1 MKPSKQCNL
10 LNTTIRKIDIE
21 EFSKLKK
28 TQKEL
33 RKTQRRACVA
43 THYAPFL

>member
-1 MKPSKQCNL
+1 MKLSKQCNL

-28 TQKEL
+28 TQKEP

>member
-10 LNTTIRKIDIE
+10 LNTTIGKIDIE
-21 EFSKLKK
+21 EFFKSKK
-28 TQKEL
+28 TQKEP
-33 RKTQRRACVA
+33 RKTQRRACVS